1 MHGNRRQ
8 DICGCLY
15 GCDSQFPNP
24 NHKSEL
30 NCSTLLVQSTWKTV
44 SRWYISA
51 MFRVYQVK
59 FAQCDRRYRG
69 QIMCGP
75 SGGHHHHMYASM
87 PCSPCAQPGI
97 YPQNL
102 PAMPPPL
109 TPINYQSY
117 IDTAQQLDAVAV
129 RKAVSTRVVAGAGSP
144 AHVPPKSESDGNS
157 GEDCRV
163 DDPSYRNPAAAEGDH
178 QDQAGGL
185 LSRAGLAAGES
196 KSASGKETD
205 LTWIDWAWPGSH
217 TPCPFNSRHPSDR
230 LSTRTHRLSVGLP
243 CILAVSCIFISHKSE
258 CIRWENCS
266 YKVLVL

>member
-1 MHGNRRQ
+1 
-8 DICGCLY
+8 
-15 GCDSQFPNP
+15 
-24 NHKSEL
+24 
-30 NCSTLLVQSTWKTV
+30 
-44 SRWYISA
+44 

-69 QIMCGP
+69 QIVCGP

-258 CIRWENCS
+258 CIR
-266 YKVLVL
+266 